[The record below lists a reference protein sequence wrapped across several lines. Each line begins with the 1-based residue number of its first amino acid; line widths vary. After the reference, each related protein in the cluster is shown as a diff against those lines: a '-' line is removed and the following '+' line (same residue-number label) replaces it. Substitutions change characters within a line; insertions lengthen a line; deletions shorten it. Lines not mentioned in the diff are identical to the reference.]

1 MTKIYWGDAFTYIK
15 QIEDMPSFINKD
27 IEARSVNIDTY
38 LLKNYK
44 KKIQYSIRYD
54 KEIIVFNSDIQNE
67 PDELHFKRVT
77 PEDNLEEIKD
87 KYVWLDIPSLRFSTT
102 KDWIFRAFSIFKD
115 RHIYGIISSA
125 ELFKFPWYAVEI
137 NARRIAGFKEIILP
151 NNRRIH
157 TNKKA
162 EIIRNEKYLSS
173 IGFKIEDVYNA
184 DKEKRIKIN
193 MESYK
198 MALKLNQDPIKTE
211 TKLNKYTQKTPD
223 KAHYGETNSIH
234 KVSPEKRQDI
244 ARSGGLTKGK
254 NALIKKMEI
263 LCSDNKEFHHL
274 VPYFKS
280 RDPEF
285 MMQALSEI
293 MSIDSQRYLRGVTK
307 EQTTGEGAI
316 DSNVTQ
322 LGDNL
327 FKHAE
332 ALVKLIKPSEV
343 GSPTYNIL
351 NYKVNVGMA
360 VENLNNAGLT
370 EQQREDLASQIDRI
384 IEGQKRERVIGTEV
398 VTQEPAIQ
406 GEAS

>member
-15 QIEDMPSFINKD
+15 QIDERPAFIDKD
-27 IEARSVNIDTY
+27 IKDRSVNIDTY
-38 LLKNYK
+38 LFKNYK
-44 KKIQYSIRYD
+44 KKIEYSIRFD
-54 KEIIVFNSDIQNE
+54 KEIVVYNNFESGE
-67 PDELHFKRVT
+67 PKELHFKRVT

-87 KYVWLDIPSLRFSTT
+87 KYIWLEIPSLRFSTT
-102 KDWIFRAFSIFKD
+102 KDWIFKAFSVFKN
-115 RHIYGIISSA
+115 RKLYGIVSSA
-125 ELFKFPWYAVEI
+125 ELTKFPWYAVEI

-157 TNKKA
+157 TNKKL
-162 EIIRNEKYLSS
+162 EIIHNEKYLAS
-173 IGFKIEDVYNA
+173 IGFKIEDVYNVGTP
-184 DKEKRIKIN
+184 ERIKIN

-198 MALKLNQDPIKTE
+198 MALKLNQDPIKTGR
-211 TKLNKYTQKTPD
+211 KLIKYTVKTPL
-223 KAHYGETNSIH
+223 KAHNGAGNSIH
-234 KVSPEKRQDI
+234 KVSPEKRKDI
-244 ARSGGLTKGK
+244 ARSGGITTGK
-254 NALIKKMEI
+254 NKLIKKMEI
-263 LCSDNKEFHHL
+263 LCNDNKEFHHL

-293 MSIDSQRYLRGVTK
+293 MSIDSQRYLRGVSH
-307 EQTTGEGAI
+307 EQEIGEGEI

-322 LGDNL
+322 LSDNL

-332 ALVKLIKPSEV
+332 SLVKLIKPSEV

-370 EQQREDLASQIDRI
+370 KEQRDDLASTIDRI
-384 IEGQKRERVIGTEV
+384 IEGQKRERVIGTTV
-398 VTQEPAIQ
+398 VTQEPPVQ
-406 GEAS
+406 GETS